1 MTEFTKVTV
10 REAQTTMEMQLN
22 PEHLGKLYI
31 EVTTKEGNVSAHI
44 MTQNELVKEALESQM
59 AELKQSMNQAG
70 VKVDAVEVTVGS
82 HEFEKNLDEMWAI
95 YSRGCTQQ
103 IIEYNKG
110 VEQIKSAGFKV
121 YRNSA
126 GKHKIVIPK

>member
-1 MTEFTKVTV
+1 MSAFE
-10 REAQTTMEMQLN
+10 EMFGDYLN
-22 PEHLGKLYI
+22 AYKNTSQYRDDSMLDI
-31 EVTTKEGNVSAHI
+31 
-44 MTQNELVKEALESQM
+44 ALRKS
-59 AELKQSMNQAG
+59 
-70 VKVDAVEVTVGS
+70 
-82 HEFEKNLDEMWAI
+82 EFEKNLDEMWAI

-110 VEQIKSAGFKV
+110 IEQIKSVGFKV